1 MWVRSE
7 YAGELAVLSAW
18 LCALLP
24 WSVSYAS
31 QGGLR
36 LYRIHFLYLFFQFVP
51 GIDFGQYDTP
61 YLLVYRAPGFPDNA
75 DVAFGY
81 QLWILAAAVFTAA
94 LALSAVYY
102 VYDERLEARLPVDPV
117 RLMGG
122 LLILAAVPLTA
133 STYLLFT
140 GFAGI
145 TIPVGILFMY
155 LLGGLLLV
163 VERT

>member
-36 LYRIHFLYLFFQFVP
+36 LYRIHFLYLFFQFIP
-51 GIDFGQYDTP
+51 GVDFGQYDTP
-61 YLLVYRAPGFPDNA
+61 YLLVHRAPGFPDNA
-75 DVAFGY
+75 SVAFGY
-81 QLWILAAAVFTAA
+81 QLWILATAVFTVA

-102 VYDERLEARLPVDPV
+102 VYDERLEAESPVDPV
-117 RLMGG
+117 RLMGA
-122 LLILAAVPLTA
+122 LLILSAVPLTA
-133 STYLLFT
+133 STYLLLT

-145 TIPVGILFMY
+145 TVPIGILFMY